1 MKSFDLEIAAPNGR
15 VFEDRVE
22 RLYVPTTAGPIC
34 IMAGHIDFFAKL
46 VSGRIRLVS
55 DGVEKHAQCE
65 GGVLSV
71 LGGRVSVAA
80 IGFEWK

>member
-1 MKSFDLEIAAPNGR
+1 MKSFYLEIATPRGK
-15 VFEDRVE
+15 VFAGEAE
-22 RLYVPTTAGPIC
+22 KLFVPTTEGPVC

-46 VSGRIRLVS
+46 VSGKVRLVS
-55 DGVEKHAQCE
+55 EGVEKTAVCD

-71 LGGRVSVAA
+71 LGGRVSMAA